1 MDKMV
6 SVDNESDP
14 PGSRPQVTRPADNRS
29 TTKLLVGVPLLIVAL
44 AATATTWAIHPP
56 AALSPLE
63 ALLLLGLTG
72 VVGGSRLWAVRIG
85 KATRLYITSVPL
97 YLLCCLFSPALAATA
112 IGIGMLAREISVCK
126 ECANTAGTIAAQVGR
141 WILLGLG
148 VSAMVS
154 LWPGEYIGYAAL
166 LALALLWLGDVLTF
180 PFVFTPVSGQDPL
193 VTAMTAARQSFT

>member
-1 MDKMV
+1 
-6 SVDNESDP
+6 
-14 PGSRPQVTRPADNRS
+14 
-29 TTKLLVGVPLLIVAL
+29 
-44 AATATTWAIHPP
+44 
-56 AALSPLE
+56 
-63 ALLLLGLTG
+63 
-72 VVGGSRLWAVRIG
+72 
-85 KATRLYITSVPL
+85 
-97 YLLCCLFSPALAATA
+97 
-112 IGIGMLAREISVCK
+112 MLAREISVCK

-193 VTAMTAARQSFT
+193 VTAMTAARQSFTGELMQYLVAMSALLMFRTGILWTGIVWVDVLGALLLVLPVLLLYFYLKGEDALQSEASPKQAMATRREQ